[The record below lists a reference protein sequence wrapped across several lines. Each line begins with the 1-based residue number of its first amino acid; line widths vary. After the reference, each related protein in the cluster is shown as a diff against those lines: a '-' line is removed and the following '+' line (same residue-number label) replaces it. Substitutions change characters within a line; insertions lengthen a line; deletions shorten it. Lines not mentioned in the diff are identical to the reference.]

1 MATAAGNLRI
11 RQLLTLDGAPL
22 PLRHALQQFG
32 LTLGTRLP
40 ELDAPFAVN
49 IAGLPLAPGRYEW
62 QVEIDRAVVGRVPF
76 TVMES

>member
-1 MATAAGNLRI
+1 M
-11 RQLLTLDGAPL
+11 
-22 PLRHALQQFG
+22 
-32 LTLGTRLP
+32 
-40 ELDAPFAVN
+40 FAVN